1 MESQSWENIGVYAP
15 VGTLSVPDLFGQ
27 NGPQFNKKDE
37 ALIFSW
43 GQGVFPDDQ
52 IDFNWQ
58 EYPCLTATSN
68 SEDCERYSNAQMD
81 VLTKEGAYTVN
92 QAKAKAIYDQV
103 QKLEITT
110 VPIIFLF
117 WYDGYTGV
125 SSRLQGFRETVYG
138 TTYPWTWSLK

>member
-1 MESQSWENIGVYAP
+1 
-15 VGTLSVPDLFGQ
+15 
-27 NGPQFNKKDE
+27 
-37 ALIFSW
+37 
-43 GQGVFPDDQ
+43 
-52 IDFNWQ
+52 
-58 EYPCLTATSN
+58 
-68 SEDCERYSNAQMD
+68 MD